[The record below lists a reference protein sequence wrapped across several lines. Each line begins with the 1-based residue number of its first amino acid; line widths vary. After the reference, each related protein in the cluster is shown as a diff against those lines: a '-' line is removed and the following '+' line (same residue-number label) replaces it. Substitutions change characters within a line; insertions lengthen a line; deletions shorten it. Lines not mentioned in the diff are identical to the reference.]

1 MSRKNSFVL
10 TLSNN
15 VTEKEGINFLIENYT
30 GFFKIDLATK
40 KELLDLLK
48 IEHRFLQ
55 AFDLIYVPEM
65 VGKVVD
71 SSFIQIYLDDI
82 ILIELKTTKK
92 YLPENPKGF
101 FFGATENEFNFG
113 KILGSRFRFCFVSLN
128 EKGSSYAFLT
138 LEELEGMIKNR
149 RIQYQINLW
158 FLQLYS

>member
-1 MSRKNSFVL
+1 MSRKHSFVL

-15 VTEKEGINFLIENYT
+15 VTEKEGVNFLIENYT

-40 KELLDLLK
+40 KELLDLLE

-65 VGKVVD
+65 VGKIID
-71 SSFIQIYLDDI
+71 AGFIQTYLEDI
-82 ILIELKTTKK
+82 ILVELKTTKK

-113 KILGSRFRFCFVSLN
+113 KKLGPRFRFCFVSLN

-138 LEELEGMIKNR
+138 LDELEDRIKNR
-149 RIQYQINLW
+149 RIQYQINL
-158 FLQLYS
+158 

>member
-1 MSRKNSFVL
+1 MSRKHSFVI
-10 TLSNN
+10 TVSNN
-15 VTEKEGINFLIENYT
+15 VTEKEGVNFLIENYS

-55 AFDLIYVPEM
+55 AFDLIYVPDM
-65 VGKVVD
+65 VGKIADVGFV
-71 SSFIQIYLDDI
+71 QTYLEDI
-82 ILIELKTTKK
+82 ILVELKTTKK

-128 EKGSSYAFLT
+128 EKGSSFAFLT
-138 LEELEGMIKNR
+138 LEELEERIKNR
-149 RIQYQINLW
+149 RIQYQINL
-158 FLQLYS
+158 

>member
-1 MSRKNSFVL
+1 MSRKHSFVL

-15 VTEKEGINFLIENYT
+15 VTEKEGVNYLIENYT

-65 VGKVVD
+65 VGKIAD
-71 SSFIQIYLDDI
+71 AGFIQTYLEDI
-82 ILIELKTTKK
+82 ILVELKTTKK

-138 LEELEGMIKNR
+138 LEELEEQIKNR
-149 RIQYQINLW
+149 RIQYQINL
-158 FLQLYS
+158 

>member
-71 SSFIQIYLDDI
+71 SGFIQIYLDDI

-149 RIQYQINLW
+149 RIQYQINL
-158 FLQLYS
+158 

>member
-1 MSRKNSFVL
+1 MSRKHSFVL

-15 VTEKEGINFLIENYT
+15 VTEKEGVNFLIENYT

-48 IEHRFLQ
+48 IEYRFLQ
-55 AFDLIYVPEM
+55 AFDLIYIPEM
-65 VGKVVD
+65 VGKIAD
-71 SSFIQIYLDDI
+71 TGFIQTYLEDI
-82 ILIELKTTKK
+82 ILVELKTTKK

-128 EKGSSYAFLT
+128 EKGSSFAFLT
-138 LEELEGMIKNR
+138 LEELEERIKNR
-149 RIQYQINLW
+149 RIQFQINL
-158 FLQLYS
+158 

>member
-1 MSRKNSFVL
+1 MSRKHSFVL

-15 VTEKEGINFLIENYT
+15 VTEKEGVNYLIENYT
-30 GFFKIDLATK
+30 GFFKVDLTTK
-40 KELLDLLK
+40 KELLNLLN

-71 SSFIQIYLDDI
+71 SDFIQTYLEDI
-82 ILIELKTTKK
+82 IFVELKTTKK

-113 KILGSRFRFCFVSLN
+113 KILGLRFRFCFVSLN
-128 EKGSSYAFLT
+128 EKGSSFAFLT
-138 LEELEGMIKNR
+138 LNELEDRIKTR
-149 RIQYQINLW
+149 RIQYQINL
-158 FLQLYS
+158 

>member
-1 MSRKNSFVL
+1 MSRKHSFVL

-15 VTEKEGINFLIENYT
+15 VTEKEGVNFLIENYT

-65 VGKVVD
+65 VGKIAD
-71 SSFIQIYLDDI
+71 TGFIQTYLEDI
-82 ILIELKTTKK
+82 ILVELKTTKK

-128 EKGSSYAFLT
+128 EKGSSFAFLT
-138 LEELEGMIKNR
+138 LEELEERIKNR
-149 RIQYQINLW
+149 RIQYQINL
-158 FLQLYS
+158 

>member
-1 MSRKNSFVL
+1 MSRKHTFVL

-15 VTEKEGINFLIENYT
+15 VTEKEEVNYLIENYT
-30 GFFKIDLATK
+30 GFFKVDLKIK
-40 KELLDLLK
+40 KELLDLLN

-65 VGKVVD
+65 VGKIVD
-71 SSFIQIYLDDI
+71 TDFIHTYLEDI
-82 ILIELKTTKK
+82 ILVELKTTKK
-92 YLPENPKGF
+92 HLPENPKGF

-138 LEELEGMIKNR
+138 LDELEKRIKTR
-149 RIQYQINLW
+149 RIQFQINL
-158 FLQLYS
+158 